1 MRACKTHIGTLAP
14 FFTRAREK
22 VAKIKA
28 CFNFNKSINQ
38 MSATCV
44 INELIIMEQQQ
55 KHIRCRSLMRELVF
69 LKTLTNLNRISR
81 GVAPKQPVFLY
92 YLRACSQR
100 KPGALAEHPPL
111 IFHRDGWPQL
121 LISTYLGVCARAR
134 KAAN

>member
-1 MRACKTHIGTLAP
+1 
-14 FFTRAREK
+14 
-22 VAKIKA
+22 
-28 CFNFNKSINQ
+28 
-38 MSATCV
+38 MSACV

-69 LKTLTNLNRISR
+69 LKTLTNLNRISK
-81 GVAPKQPVFLY
+81 GAAILY

-121 LISTYLGVCARAR
+121 LISTYLGMCERAR